1 MGKMVERRAPMNEN
15 FNRAMKELPNYV
27 SKVGWFESAKY
38 DDPKRTP
45 VAYVAAIMD
54 NGYVAGHI
62 PPRPFVDPTIEN
74 YAPEWSRIMG
84 KAANAIIDGRMSAF
98 SAMQL
103 LGLRAAEDT
112 VKTISE
118 IREPELAESTIL
130 ARRNRSPSFWKPAT
144 TSTTPLNDSGKLIA
158 TLTSLT
164 EIKE

>member
-1 MGKMVERRAPMNEN
+1 MGKMVERRAPMNDN
-15 FNRAMKELPNYV
+15 FERAMSTLPKLV
-27 SKVGWFESAKY
+27 AKIGWFESAKY

-54 NGYVAGHI
+54 NGYVAGNI
-62 PPRPFVDPTIEN
+62 PPRPFIEPTIEN
-74 YAPEWSRIMG
+74 YSPEWSNIMG
-84 KAANAIIDGRMSAF
+84 KAAIAIIDGRMSAY
-98 SAMQL
+98 SAMEL

-130 ARRNRSPSFWKPAT
+130 ARRSRSPSYWKPAT

-158 TLTSLT
+158 TLTSIV
-164 EIKE
+164 ESK